1 MTMTDNDQRQNLHP
15 QSLGLARA
23 DHERLKGHKA
33 KIVWLTG
40 LSGAGKSTI
49 ANALAFELTTRGMH
63 TYVLDGDNIR
73 MGLNRDLGFS
83 DADRTENIRRVA
95 EVAKLMFDAGL
106 IVITAFI
113 SPFESDRLVARR
125 KVEAGCF
132 IEVYVSTT
140 PEVCEHRDPKGLYAR
155 ARRGEITNMTAIGSL
170 YQVPKHPDI
179 VVNAGEL
186 SVNDCVAKIVSDAQL

>member
-1 MTMTDNDQRQNLHP
+1 
-15 QSLGLARA
+15 
-23 DHERLKGHKA
+23 
-33 KIVWLTG
+33 
-40 LSGAGKSTI
+40 
-49 ANALAFELTTRGMH
+49 
-63 TYVLDGDNIR
+63 
-73 MGLNRDLGFS
+73 
-83 DADRTENIRRVA
+83 
-95 EVAKLMFDAGL
+95 MFDAGL